1 MKPDDLVKLPL
12 EEIESLVQTYC
23 DEQRQK
29 NSPGSANQT
38 LALLKTFFACNGFN
52 HENHKEL
59 KVKGYYQPPRTNTK
73 EYVPTLK
80 EALLMADRVG
90 NKEYRALILTACTA
104 GLRNSALRALKVD
117 DVLDDLRSGRIPIL
131 VEIDEEWNKRIPEG
145 GACKGCIPYYTFIA
159 KPAAQALTAM
169 LEEREATFGSYSR
182 DEPLFISNYNQI
194 RQQDR
199 RKRHLSARELEI
211 MVHKAAKL
219 ADIPE
224 WSHVRVHSLR
234 KVFDGV
240 LRTSL
245 SDGTQMDHKDQ
256 EFLMGHVL
264 KGSQEHYYDRSKV
277 ERLSDQYS
285 KLVFEDKS
293 MLHDV
298 ELEVTSQLAEMLGLD
313 LSNIMSE
320 KEIASGRKLSR
331 NERLE
336 LLKQALNS
344 KLEFDT
350 DERRSA
356 DLKEVD
362 GLLQD
367 GWKVESTLPDSRVI
381 VSRRRRKVG

>member
-1 MKPDDLVKLPL
+1 
-12 EEIESLVQTYC
+12 
-23 DEQRQK
+23 
-29 NSPGSANQT
+29 
-38 LALLKTFFACNGFN
+38 
-52 HENHKEL
+52 
-59 KVKGYYQPPRTNTK
+59 
-73 EYVPTLK
+73 
-80 EALLMADRVG
+80 
-90 NKEYRALILTACTA
+90 
-104 GLRNSALRALKVD
+104 
-117 DVLDDLRSGRIPIL
+117 
-131 VEIDEEWNKRIPEG
+131 
-145 GACKGCIPYYTFIA
+145 
-159 KPAAQALTAM
+159 
-169 LEEREATFGSYSR
+169 
-182 DEPLFISNYNQI
+182 
-194 RQQDR
+194 
-199 RKRHLSARELEI
+199 
-211 MVHKAAKL
+211 
-219 ADIPE
+219 
-224 WSHVRVHSLR
+224 
-234 KVFDGV
+234 
-240 LRTSL
+240 
-245 SDGTQMDHKDQ
+245 MDHKDQ